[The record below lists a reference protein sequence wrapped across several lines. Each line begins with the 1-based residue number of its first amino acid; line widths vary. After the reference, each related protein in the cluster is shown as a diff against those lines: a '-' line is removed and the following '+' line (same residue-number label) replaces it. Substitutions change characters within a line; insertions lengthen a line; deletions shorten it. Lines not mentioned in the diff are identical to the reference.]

1 MDFEVMVFNLNIGF
15 VFMNNKKYLKVC
27 DKFFFLWKKIRNLK
41 ELSFLIDV
49 FL

>member
-1 MDFEVMVFNLNIGF
+1 MVFNSNIGSA
-15 VFMNNKKYLKVC
+15 FMNNKKYLKVC
-27 DKFFFLWKKIRNLK
+27 DKFFLLWKKIRNSK